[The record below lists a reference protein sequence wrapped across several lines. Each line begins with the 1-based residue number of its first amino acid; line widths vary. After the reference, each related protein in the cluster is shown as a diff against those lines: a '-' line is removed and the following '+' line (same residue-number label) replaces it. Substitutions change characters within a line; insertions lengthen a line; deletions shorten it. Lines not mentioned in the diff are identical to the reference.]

1 MINIDDLITQ
11 ATLESNKSKK
21 EAYRAIKADMLL
33 LKTDKNHKGEITEA
47 ELVRILRKLINQLSE
62 SISMYLEN
70 DRKDSAIGYIQQ
82 KMYIEE
88 LLPPEIS
95 KDKIEEAV
103 VTAYPNGYTQK
114 EMGKVI
120 KEIKTIFPTA
130 DGKIIAQ
137 IVKSHIQ

>member
-11 ATLESNKSKK
+11 ATLENNKSKK

-47 ELVRILRKLINQLSE
+47 EVVKILRKLVNQLSE

-70 DRKDSAIGYIQQ
+70 DRRDSAIGYIQQ
-82 KMYIEE
+82 KMYIEQ

-95 KDKIEEAV
+95 EDRIEEAV

-120 KEIKTIFPTA
+120 KEIKSIFPTA

>member
-47 ELVRILRKLINQLSE
+47 EFVKILRKLINQLSE

-70 DRKDSAIGYIQQ
+70 DRRDLAIEYIQQ

-95 KDKIEEAV
+95 EDKIEEAV

-120 KEIKTIFPTA
+120 KEIKAIFPTA

>member
-47 ELVRILRKLINQLSE
+47 EFVKILRKLINQLSE

-70 DRKDSAIGYIQQ
+70 GRKDSAIGYIQQ

-95 KDKIEEAV
+95 EDKIEEAV

-120 KEIKTIFPTA
+120 KEIKAIFPTA

>member
-33 LKTDKNHKGEITEA
+33 LRTDKNHKGEITES
-47 ELVRILRKLINQLSE
+47 EFVKILRKLINQLSE